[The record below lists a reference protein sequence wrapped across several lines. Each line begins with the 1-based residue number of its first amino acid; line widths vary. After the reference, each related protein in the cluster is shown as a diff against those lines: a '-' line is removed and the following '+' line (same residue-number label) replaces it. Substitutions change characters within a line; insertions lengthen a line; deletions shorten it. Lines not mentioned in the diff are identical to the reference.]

1 THLPQVAAYAAQ
13 QVLVSKDVRKGI
25 TFATAR
31 TLDDDERPEEIARLL
46 SGSLAVASG
55 VEHARNMLKTRRKS
69 RSARR

>member
-1 THLPQVAAYAAQ
+1 GFLYSVDINPDNV
-13 QVLVSKDVRKGI
+13 
-25 TFATAR
+25 ATAR